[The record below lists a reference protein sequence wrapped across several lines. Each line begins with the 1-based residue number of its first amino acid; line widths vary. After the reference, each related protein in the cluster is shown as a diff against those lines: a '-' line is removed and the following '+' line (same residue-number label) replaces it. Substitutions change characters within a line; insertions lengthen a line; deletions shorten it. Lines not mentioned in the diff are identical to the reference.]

1 MIPFGSYLLAEHLH
15 CSGIL
20 AAVASGLAMGPSETA
35 GEVGAITGIRRT
47 TIWDTIQ
54 FAANGIIFVLLGEQL
69 PELLSGAVAIVQSI
83 GHRDPWWLALYVV
96 AINVGLAVL
105 RFLWVWLSFSLTLF
119 RQGHWRRVPNWRIV
133 AAMSFCGVR
142 GATTL
147 AGVLTLPLAM
157 SDGSAFPSR
166 ELAIFLAMGVIIT
179 SLIVASIDLPLL
191 LRGLSLP
198 PEPSHLA
205 KENAVR
211 IAAAEAAVAAVQ
223 RAEHAMAEGRADAD
237 LYVAAASRVMDLYRQ
252 RIELRQSS
260 TDEAVSR
267 DRLERIKRELR
278 MIALRAERAEIL
290 RWAQNLQ
297 IGSEAAIKMVRETDL
312 MEARYI

>member
-1 MIPFGSYLLAEHLH
+1 
-15 CSGIL
+15 
-20 AAVASGLAMGPSETA
+20 MGPSETA
-35 GEVGAITGIRRT
+35 GEVGAITRIRRT

-96 AINVGLAVL
+96 AINVGLAAL

-142 GATTL
+142 RATTL

-179 SLIVASIDLPLL
+179 SLIVPSIGLPLL

-205 KENAVR
+205 QENAVR

-267 DRLERIKRELR
+267 DRLERIERELR

-290 RWAQNLQ
+290 RCAQAVDRR
-297 IGSEAAIKMVRETDL
+297 GKRTPVAG
-312 MEARYI
+312 

>member
-142 GATTL
+142 RATTL

-179 SLIVASIDLPLL
+179 SLIVPSIGLPLL

-205 KENAVR
+205 QENAVR

-267 DRLERIKRELR
+267 DRLERIERELR

-290 RWAQNLQ
+290 RCAQA
-297 IGSEAAIKMVRETDL
+297 SKSAVKPPERWFAKPT
-312 MEARYI
+312 

>member
-1 MIPFGSYLLAEHLH
+1 
-15 CSGIL
+15 
-20 AAVASGLAMGPSETA
+20 MGPSETA

-205 KENAVR
+205 QENAVR

>member
-205 KENAVR
+205 QENAVR
-211 IAAAEAAVAAVQ
+211 IAAAEAAVGLLLGKLFNSGDDALKILLPTSVPLVFLAGFAWPLQ
-223 RAEHAMAEGRADAD
+223 SMPGWLSALAWFSPATCAMHIFVPINQMGASLEDVFGPLAKLMALLA
-237 LYVAAASRVMDLYRQ
+237 LYGGLN
-252 RIELRQSS
+252 IWSS
-260 TDEAVSR
+260 INS
-267 DRLERIKRELR
+267 
-278 MIALRAERAEIL
+278 
-290 RWAQNLQ
+290 
-297 IGSEAAIKMVRETDL
+297 
-312 MEARYI
+312 AR